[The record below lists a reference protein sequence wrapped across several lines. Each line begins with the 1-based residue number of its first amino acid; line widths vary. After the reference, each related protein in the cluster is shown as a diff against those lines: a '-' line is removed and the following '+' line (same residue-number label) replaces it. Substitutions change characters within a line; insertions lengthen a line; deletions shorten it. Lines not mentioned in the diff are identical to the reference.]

1 MKTTF
6 KPSTFKLA
14 ALSALL
20 LGLCSA
26 ASAMDLLQAYQAAQK
41 NDATILAAR
50 ATAAAGRERLPQATA
65 QLLPNLSASVAQTNN
80 QLANTGTD
88 FAGKE
93 QTVNTGYLSN
103 NQSVTLR
110 QPLYRPYL
118 SAQYRQAQAQVL
130 DVEATLSQEEQNLAV
145 RVSGAYFEALLSHD
159 QLALIQAQRTAYT
172 KQLDAAV
179 KSLAAGTG
187 TRTDIDEAQAR
198 LDMNTAQEIEARQ
211 NVDYTRQQLHIL
223 VNPSNDQTSA
233 QPSGQPNTPA
243 LDPLSLLDVAKL
255 ATLERLPTE
264 LAHWTARA
272 EQSSPQL
279 QSLKAQVEA
288 ARREVDKA
296 KTGHSPTLD
305 AVAQWTSSESENV
318 TSIKSRYVNNT
329 FGLQLSIPLYAGGY
343 VNASVRQALAA
354 LERAEQLLEAGRRD
368 LSLRVY
374 KEVRGVSE
382 SLPKMSAL
390 EQALRSADQLVVSS
404 SKSFQAGSRTVLD
417 VLNAEQQRL
426 SVKRDLSKARCVY
439 LISRIRLLSLVGGA
453 DEAALTGISQLLVS
467 K

>member
-6 KPSTFKLA
+6 KPMTLKHLT
-14 ALSALL
+14 LSALL

-26 ASAMDLLQAYQAAQK
+26 ASSMDLLQAYQAAQK

-50 ATAAAGRERLPQATA
+50 ATAAAGRERMPQATA
-65 QLLPNLSASVAQTNN
+65 QLLPNISASVAQTNN

-93 QTVNTGYLSN
+93 QTVNTGYQSN

-118 SAQYRQAQAQVL
+118 SAQYQQAKAQVL
-130 DVEATLSQEEQNLAV
+130 DVEATLVQEEQNLAV

-159 QLALIQAQRTAYT
+159 QLALILAQRTAYT

-223 VNPSNDQTSA
+223 VN
-233 QPSGQPNTPA
+233 QPNSQANDLANSPA
-243 LDPLSLLDVAKL
+243 LDALSPLDVGKL
-255 ATLERLPTE
+255 AALERLPAE

-296 KTGHSPTLD
+296 KTGHTPTLD

-426 SVKRDLSKARCVY
+426 SVKRDLSQARYVY

-453 DEAALTGISQLLVS
+453 DEAALAGISQLLVN